1 MVCINIYI
9 YYIRFV
15 CMVNV
20 GIYPSPMDAM
30 GEGKLMVGNEGELRI
45 PNKGP
50 IFLMRVCRV
59 DGTRRTAIEVSTV
72 LLATRF
78 PTPKSHIYI
87 YIRKHAVSPTRVVA
101 LESISLRLVADL
113 MFKLMGRIVNMGPS
127 KKNTISSWTSRSTF
141 MFKFP

>member
-87 YIRKHAVSPTRVVA
+87 YIYVSMP
-101 LESISLRLVADL
+101 
-113 MFKLMGRIVNMGPS
+113 
-127 KKNTISSWTSRSTF
+127 
-141 MFKFP
+141 

>member
-1 MVCINIYI
+1 MGSMHGMYINI

-20 GIYPSPMDAM
+20 GIYTSPMDPM

-78 PTPKSHIYI
+78 PTPNIYI
-87 YIRKHAVSPTRVVA
+87 YIYT
-101 LESISLRLVADL
+101 
-113 MFKLMGRIVNMGPS
+113 
-127 KKNTISSWTSRSTF
+127 
-141 MFKFP
+141 